1 MANVDQDPAAP
12 PGLPTEQTPA
22 GPGSVGGPPAGG
34 GANIAAIARQRQG
47 PQVSAPGPGN
57 MADSM
62 NMLLQA
68 IGMIQQALPG
78 LQAGSAL
85 HRDALNA
92 LSRVSRHLPQ
102 GAPTAG
108 VQQTNLRDL
117 LRRVTQNAMFQRILG
132 QQGQQGTPQQ
142 GAGDDN
148 PAGPVPQ
155 MMAQAPMPSTPLPG
169 A

>member
-1 MANVDQDPAAP
+1 
-12 PGLPTEQTPA
+12 
-22 GPGSVGGPPAGG
+22 
-34 GANIAAIARQRQG
+34 
-47 PQVSAPGPGN
+47 

-78 LQAGSAL
+78 LQPGTPL

-92 LSRVSRHLPQ
+92 LSRVSRHLPA
-102 GAPTAG
+102 GSPTAG

-117 LRRVTQNAMFQRILG
+117 LRRVTQNAMFQKILG
-132 QQGQQGTPQQ
+132 QQGQQPQQ
-142 GAGDDN
+142 GAGDDS
-148 PAGPVPQ
+148 PAGPMPQ
-155 MMAQAPMPSTPLPG
+155 MMTQAPMPATPLPG